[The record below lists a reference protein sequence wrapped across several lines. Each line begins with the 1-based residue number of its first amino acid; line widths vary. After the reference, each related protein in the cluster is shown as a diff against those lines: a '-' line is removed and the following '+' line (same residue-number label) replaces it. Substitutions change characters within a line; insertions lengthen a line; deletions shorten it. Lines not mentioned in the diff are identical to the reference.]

1 MKRISILGSTGSIGT
16 QALQII
22 RENPQKYRVCAL
34 SCRSNTELLKAQTA
48 EFRPQYA
55 VVSHRA
61 EAESLQEEMK
71 ETGTRFLYGE
81 EGLVTIASAV
91 DCDVVLN
98 ALVGMSGLKPT
109 YNAVLRKK
117 NLALANK
124 ETLVAG
130 GELIMKTAARTG
142 AVILPVD
149 SEHSAV
155 FQCLKG
161 YDRSQAEKII
171 LTASGGPFRGKKA
184 KDLKSVTLSQALNH
198 PRWKMGSK
206 ITIDSATL
214 MNKGFEVIEA
224 KWLFGM
230 APEAI
235 DVVVHPES
243 IVHSLV
249 EYCDGAVMAQLGLPD
264 MAIPISLAFEY
275 PKRLPNR
282 LPRLDLKKA
291 GSLTFEAPDMETF
304 PCLKFAYDA
313 LKAGKTYCAAL
324 NAANEVAVAAFLEE
338 RIAFCDISDCLDE
351 VLQRHVPSES
361 GDLESIIRADEE
373 ARRMARHILEV

>member
-1 MKRISILGSTGSIGT
+1 
-16 QALQII
+16 
-22 RENPQKYRVCAL
+22 
-34 SCRSNTELLKAQTA
+34 
-48 EFRPQYA
+48 
-55 VVSHRA
+55 
-61 EAESLQEEMK
+61 
-71 ETGTRFLYGE
+71 
-81 EGLVTIASAV
+81 
-91 DCDVVLN
+91 
-98 ALVGMSGLKPT
+98 
-109 YNAVLRKK
+109 
-117 NLALANK
+117 
-124 ETLVAG
+124 
-130 GELIMKTAARTG
+130 
-142 AVILPVD
+142 
-149 SEHSAV
+149 
-155 FQCLKG
+155 
-161 YDRSQAEKII
+161 
-171 LTASGGPFRGKKA
+171 
-184 KDLKSVTLSQALNH
+184 
-198 PRWKMGSK
+198 MGSK

>member
-117 NLALANK
+117 NVALANK

-224 KWLFGM
+224 KWLFDVDLSQ
-230 APEAI
+230 I
-235 DVVVHPES
+235 QVVVHPQS
-243 IVHSLV
+243 VIHSAV
-249 EYCDGAVMAQLGLPD
+249 EYADGAVIAQLGTPD
-264 MAIPISLAFEY
+264 MRIPIQYALYY
-275 PKRLPNR
+275 PSRPALSGD
-282 LPRLDLKKA
+282 RLDLFKLKD
-291 GSLTFEAPDMETF
+291 LTFEAPDLDTF
-304 PCLKFAYDA
+304 KGLA
-313 LKAGKTYCAAL
+313 LAMKAARAGGNIPTAF
-324 NAANEVAVAAFLEE
+324 NAANERAVALFLNKKIKYLE
-338 RIAFCDISDCLDE
+338 IIDIIEACMENASFIENPSVDEILDTE
-351 VLQRHVPSES
+351 QCAYDYISKRW
-361 GDLESIIRADEE
+361 
-373 ARRMARHILEV
+373 

>member
-117 NLALANK
+117 TWPLQTRK
-124 ETLVAG
+124 
-130 GELIMKTAARTG
+130 RWW
-142 AVILPVD
+142 
-149 SEHSAV
+149 
-155 FQCLKG
+155 
-161 YDRSQAEKII
+161 RAE
-171 LTASGGPFRGKKA
+171 
-184 KDLKSVTLSQALNH
+184 N
-198 PRWKMGSK
+198 
-206 ITIDSATL
+206 
-214 MNKGFEVIEA
+214 
-224 KWLFGM
+224 
-230 APEAI
+230 
-235 DVVVHPES
+235 
-243 IVHSLV
+243 
-249 EYCDGAVMAQLGLPD
+249 
-264 MAIPISLAFEY
+264 
-275 PKRLPNR
+275 
-282 LPRLDLKKA
+282 
-291 GSLTFEAPDMETF
+291 
-304 PCLKFAYDA
+304 
-313 LKAGKTYCAAL
+313 
-324 NAANEVAVAAFLEE
+324 
-338 RIAFCDISDCLDE
+338 
-351 VLQRHVPSES
+351 
-361 GDLESIIRADEE
+361 
-373 ARRMARHILEV
+373 